1 MIGPFLDFNENPILM
16 PGSGFDS
23 KAVYNPA
30 VIVDGAEFH
39 MLYRA
44 ESGDPCTGRIG
55 YARSKDGIHFT
66 RHPNPV
72 IVPEH
77 GYEAYGCEDPR
88 LVKFGDIF
96 YLTYVG
102 NGGRYGSVNICLATS
117 KDLVHWE
124 KHGPI
129 LYRQTDWN
137 VGQVKCGAIVPE
149 EIKGRYVMYFCGE
162 GRPWEPAIG
171 VAYSDDLIHW
181 DKEDEPVL
189 LPRKGYFDSK
199 GVEPGTNPLVTEEGI
214 FMVYSGWGEDCVYK
228 PGGVVFS
235 KDDPGKLLQ
244 RMGKPLFEP
253 AQDWGEKFGSA
264 NHVVAESLVKHGS
277 SWLVYYGAADRV
289 CCLAIWEEK

>member
-1 MIGPFLDFNENPILM
+1 MIGPFLDFKENPILT

-55 YARSKDGIHFT
+55 YAHSKDGIHFT

-72 IVPEH
+72 IVPEYS
-77 GYEAYGCEDPR
+77 YEAYGCEDPR
-88 LVKFGDIF
+88 LVKFGDTF

-102 NGGRYGSVNICLATS
+102 NGGGYWAVNICLATS
-117 KDLVHWE
+117 KDLAHWD

-129 LYRQTDWN
+129 LYRQKDWN
-137 VGQVKCGAIVPE
+137 KGQVKSGAIVPE
-149 EIKGRYVMYFCGE
+149 RIKGRYVMYFCGE

-181 DKEDEPVL
+181 DEEDEPVL

-199 GVEPGTNPLVTEEGI
+199 GVEPGPPPVLTEEGI
-214 FMVYSGWGEDCVYK
+214 WLIYCGWAENCVYK
-228 PGGVVFS
+228 VGAALFSKKDPSVTLERSDEPILTTKDWGKTFGGIANHTVAEGVV
-235 KDDPGKLLQ
+235 KDENRWLL
-244 RMGKPLFEP
+244 
-253 AQDWGEKFGSA
+253 
-264 NHVVAESLVKHGS
+264 
-277 SWLVYYGAADRV
+277 YYGAADRA
-289 CCLAIWEEK
+289 CCLAIWEER